1 MWTAMDDERPVRDD
15 SIRVVLVDDHELV
28 SQAVA
33 GWLRDRPGIAVV
45 GTATSADGARRL
57 VRELVPDV
65 VLMDY
70 RLPDGTGTA
79 AARQILEERPHT
91 RVVLLTASDDEQVVT
106 EAIDAGC
113 AGFVRKS
120 GGIDELVGAVQAA
133 HAGTSVFPSELLGH
147 ALDRLRRGDRPH
159 ASGLT
164 PREVEVLVLLAEG
177 LATRVMA
184 ERLGVTVHTMRNYV
198 QSVIQKL
205 DAHSKLE
212 AVAAARRQGLLP
224 TPPS

>member
-1 MWTAMDDERPVRDD
+1 MDEERPRRGDR
-15 SIRVVLVDDHELV
+15 IRVVLIDDHELV

-33 GWLRDRPGIAVV
+33 GSLRDRPEIAVV
-45 GTATSADGARRL
+45 GTAASAGDGRRL

-79 AARQILEERPHT
+79 AARQILQERPRT
-91 RVVLLTASDDEQVVT
+91 RVVLLTASDEERVVT
-106 EAIDAGC
+106 EAIEAGC

-120 GGIDELVGAVQAA
+120 DGIDDLVGAVQAA
-133 HAGTSVFPSELLGH
+133 HAGTAVFPSELLGR
-147 ALDRLRRGDRPH
+147 ALDRLRRADRP
-159 ASGLT
+159 APSGLT
-164 PREVEVLVLLAEG
+164 PREVEVLRLLSEG

-205 DAHSKLE
+205 DTHSKLE

-224 TPPS
+224 LPPS